1 MPECPSTKVSTKGL
15 LCGSCSRKSKPLHYC
30 VSGSAH
36 PRVSFVSVR
45 LFNVGTGTNGN
56 QFRRFGGSHSDDK
69 FGFGHTNMP
78 AGVNVKLSHASEP
91 AISDR
96 VSTQATTLRRTQQ
109 ERRSWNTAHAMAIAG
124 HSHGRVVVARSV
136 PEILSAGDTKR
147 KATSN
152 FAAFRR
158 QEHTQKSTPR

>member
-1 MPECPSTKVSTKGL
+1 MPV
-15 LCGSCSRKSKPLHYC
+15 
-30 VSGSAH
+30 
-36 PRVSFVSVR
+36 
-45 LFNVGTGTNGN
+45 
-56 QFRRFGGSHSDDK
+56 
-69 FGFGHTNMP
+69 
-78 AGVNVKLSHASEP
+78 GVNVKLSHTSEP

-152 FAAFRR
+152 FAAFRP
-158 QEHTQKSTPR
+158 QEHTPELQSLRHLVCRLLPEKNKTTE